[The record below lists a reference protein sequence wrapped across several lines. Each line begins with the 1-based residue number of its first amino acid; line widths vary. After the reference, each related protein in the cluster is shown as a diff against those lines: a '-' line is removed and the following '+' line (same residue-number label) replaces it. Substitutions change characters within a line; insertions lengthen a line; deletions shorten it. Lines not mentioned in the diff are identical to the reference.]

1 MKIKDYTTA
10 PGHWLLARMGKR
22 VLRPGG
28 RSLTQFLLSEL
39 AISPATDIV
48 EFAPGLGFTASLAL
62 KQQPQSY
69 VGIDTDKEVINMLK
83 QKLHGTHIRFLTAN
97 AGATV
102 LEAESKDK
110 VFGEAMLT
118 MQNDSRK
125 KEIVQEAY
133 RILKKG
139 GLYAIHE
146 LALRDTDEKLEK
158 EIRKQLATV
167 IQVNAR
173 PLRQEEW
180 ETLLKDAGFM
190 IRKVTTNEMY
200 LLEKKRIVEDEG
212 WLRSIRIVFNIMIHP
227 NARKRVS
234 AMRKTFRTYQ
244 KNIHAIAIIAEKTE

>member
-97 AGATV
+97 ASATV

-139 GLYAIHE
+139 GLYAVAIY
-146 LALRDTDEKLEK
+146 
-158 EIRKQLATV
+158 IRKSVGHSLQGIDSYQRNIFGVAD
-167 IQVNAR
+167 
-173 PLRQEEW
+173 
-180 ETLLKDAGFM
+180 TLGSRYSYTQAC
-190 IRKVTTNEMY
+190 I
-200 LLEKKRIVEDEG
+200 
-212 WLRSIRIVFNIMIHP
+212 
-227 NARKRVS
+227 
-234 AMRKTFRTYQ
+234 
-244 KNIHAIAIIAEKTE
+244 